1 MNTVGKVYARLASIK
16 RIHDTHFF
24 FRKENKSHDEE
35 RQDVDEKS
43 TTKASHSFCYT

>member
-1 MNTVGKVYARLASIK
+1 MNTVGKVYASIK

-43 TTKASHSFCYT
+43 TTTKASHSFCYT